1 MRDIFTTISGNHSVG
16 INAPQMKAEPSD
28 TTLTIPVIAPLL
40 FVRLDIKRA
49 IVNVQKV
56 NTKVFK
62 AYISPLNDNIVSFKT
77 NIPNITYKS
86 HTAKAYIKLALSI
99 LIMLLSFHTA
109 YYYSFVNFFFMK

>member
-49 IVNVQKV
+49 IVNVQK
-56 NTKVFK
+56 
-62 AYISPLNDNIVSFKT
+62 
-77 NIPNITYKS
+77 
-86 HTAKAYIKLALSI
+86 
-99 LIMLLSFHTA
+99 
-109 YYYSFVNFFFMK
+109 